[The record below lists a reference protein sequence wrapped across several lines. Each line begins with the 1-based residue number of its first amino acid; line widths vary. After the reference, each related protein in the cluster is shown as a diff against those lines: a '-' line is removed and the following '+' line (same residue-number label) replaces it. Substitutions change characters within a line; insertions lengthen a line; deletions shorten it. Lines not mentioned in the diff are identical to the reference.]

1 MTIPA
6 GEARHNL
13 DSLIERVN
21 HDHSVVE
28 IVSEHGSAILMSKE
42 EYDALVE
49 TSYLLSSPRNAE
61 RLMASLRATRDNR
74 EAE

>member
-6 GEARHNL
+6 GEARNNL

-28 IVSEHGSAILMSKE
+28 IVSEHGCAILMAKN
-42 EYDALVE
+42 EYDALAE
-49 TSYLLSSPRNAE
+49 TSYLLSSLRNAE
-61 RLMASLRATRDNR
+61 RLMASLRAARDCR
-74 EAE
+74 EAD

>member
-21 HDHSVVE
+21 HDHSVIE
-28 IVSEHGSAILMSKE
+28 IASEHGSAILMAKN

-61 RLMASLRATRDNR
+61 RLMASLRAARDNR